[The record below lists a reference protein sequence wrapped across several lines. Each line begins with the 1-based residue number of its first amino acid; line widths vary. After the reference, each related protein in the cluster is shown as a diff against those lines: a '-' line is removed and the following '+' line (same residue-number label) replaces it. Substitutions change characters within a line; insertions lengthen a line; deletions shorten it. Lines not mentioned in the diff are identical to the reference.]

1 MTMHDLQ
8 PTTRRL
14 ATLVERVDDS
24 QLGAPT
30 PCPDYSVGDLLD
42 HIGRLAVAF
51 TSAAR
56 KEDGTNASPPPPGDR
71 ANLGDDWRTRIP
83 RDLVGLG
90 DAWESPDAW
99 EGATKI
105 AGMAMPAGVVGTV
118 GLNEVVTHGWDLARA
133 IGQPFDADHD
143 VIEGCLEFI
152 GPISEPG
159 AEANRAPAFGPAL
172 TPPDDASPVD
182 RLIALTGRD
191 PGWTP

>member
-1 MTMHDLQ
+1 MHDLQ
-8 PTTRRL
+8 PTTQRL

-90 DAWESPDAW
+90 DAWESADAW

-105 AGMAMPAGVVGTV
+105 AGMEMPAGVVGTV

-191 PGWTP
+191 PEWTP